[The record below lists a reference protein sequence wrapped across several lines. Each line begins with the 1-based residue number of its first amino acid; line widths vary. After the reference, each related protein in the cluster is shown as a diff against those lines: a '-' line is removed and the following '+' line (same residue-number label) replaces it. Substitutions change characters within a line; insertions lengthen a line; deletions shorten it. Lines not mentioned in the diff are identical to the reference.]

1 MTDIHPSAVISPKAR
16 LSDGVKI
23 GPYSII
29 GDMVSIGRNS
39 VIDAHVVIEGHTEIG
54 ERNTIYPFAVIG
66 TPPQDIT
73 YRGEKTRVVIG
84 NDNVIREYATIHR
97 ASTKEGWKTVIGNNN
112 YLMAYTHIAHDCII
126 GNHVVMSNL
135 ASLSGHVLV
144 GDHATLGGFAGV
156 HQFVRIG
163 AYAFVGSKSGIDRD
177 VPPFMIT
184 AEPRARLFGIN
195 RKGLARAGF
204 SKEKIDILKKA
215 YRIIWRENKSFS
227 KGIEQVK
234 RELPPSIE
242 LDMLLNFFKNSKRG
256 ILR

>member
-1 MTDIHPSAVISPKAR
+1 MTYIHPTAVISPKAN
-16 LSDGVKI
+16 LSDGVQI

-29 GDMVSIGRNS
+29 GDRVSIGS
-39 VIDAHVVIEGHTEIG
+39 DSIIDAHVVIEGYTEIG

-73 YRGEKTRVVIG
+73 YNGEKTKVVIG
-84 NDNVIREYATIHR
+84 NDNIVREYVTIHR
-97 ASTKEGWKTVIGNNN
+97 ASTKDSRKTVIGNNN
-112 YLMAYTHIAHDCII
+112 YFMAYTHIAHDCVI

-135 ASLSGHVLV
+135 ASLSGHVFV
-144 GDHATLGGFAGV
+144 GDHAILGGFAGV

-177 VPPFMIT
+177 VPPFMLT
-184 AEPRARLFGIN
+184 SEPRAKLFGIN

-204 SKEKIDILKKA
+204 SRQKIDDLKKA
-215 YRIIWRENKSFS
+215 YRIIWRENKSFR

-234 RELPPSIE
+234 KELPPSVE
-242 LDMLLNFFKNSKRG
+242 LDMLLNFFNGSKRG